1 MRALYSIMN
10 STKMTMGSK
19 PNEITVEKSFD
30 LRVYEAVS
38 HIPFGQVATYGQI
51 AELIGAYGCARKIGW
66 SLKRLRLP
74 STIPWHRVINA
85 KGEVSMSIG
94 REGTDWVQIDLLKRE
109 GVFINQELKIPL
121 RRYLWKP
128 DLFKDSD

>member
-1 MRALYSIMN
+1 
-10 STKMTMGSK
+10 MTVK
-19 PNEITVEKSFD
+19 KSFD

-51 AELIGAYGCARKIGW
+51 AELIGAYGCARQIGW

-109 GVFINQELKIPL
+109 GIFIDQDFKSQL
-121 RRYLWKP
+121 RKYLWKP
-128 DLFKDSD
+128 GLFKDSE

>member
-1 MRALYSIMN
+1 
-10 STKMTMGSK
+10 MTVK
-19 PNEITVEKSFD
+19 KSFD

-51 AELIGAYGCARKIGW
+51 AELIGEYGFARQIGW
-66 SLKRLRLP
+66 SLKRLCLP

-94 REGTDWVQIDLLKRE
+94 REGTDWVQIARRY
-109 GVFINQELKIPL
+109 FIDQELKIQL

>member
-1 MRALYSIMN
+1 MV
-10 STKMTMGSK
+10 STGR
-19 PNEITVEKSFD
+19 PDEITVKKSFD

-38 HIPFGQVATYGQI
+38 QIPFGQVATYGQI
-51 AELIGAYGCARKIGW
+51 AELIGAYGCARQIGW

-94 REGTDWVQIDLLKRE
+94 REGTDWIQIYLLKSE
-109 GVFINQELKIPL
+109 CVFIDQELKIQL

-128 DLFKDSD
+128 DLCKDSD

>member
-1 MRALYSIMN
+1 MV
-10 STKMTMGSK
+10 STER

-30 LRVYEAVS
+30 LRVYEVVS
-38 HIPFGQVATYGQI
+38 RIPFGQVATYGQI
-51 AELIGAYGCARKIGW
+51 AELIGAYGCARQIGW

-94 REGTDWVQIDLLKRE
+94 REGTDWIQIDLLKSE
-109 GVFINQELKIPL
+109 GVFIDQELKIQL

-128 DLFKDSD
+128 DLLKDSE

>member
-1 MRALYSIMN
+1 MN
-10 STKMTMGSK
+10 ATKMTMVSTGK
-19 PNEITVEKSFD
+19 PNEMTVKKSFD

-38 HIPFGQVATYGQI
+38 RIPLGQVATYGQI
-51 AELIGAYGCARKIGW
+51 AELIGAYGYARQIGW

-74 STIPWHRVINA
+74 SKTPWHRVINA

-94 REGTDWVQIDLLKRE
+94 REGTDWIQIDLLKSE
-109 GVFINQELKIPL
+109 GVFIDQEVKIQL

-128 DLFKDSD
+128 DLLKDSE